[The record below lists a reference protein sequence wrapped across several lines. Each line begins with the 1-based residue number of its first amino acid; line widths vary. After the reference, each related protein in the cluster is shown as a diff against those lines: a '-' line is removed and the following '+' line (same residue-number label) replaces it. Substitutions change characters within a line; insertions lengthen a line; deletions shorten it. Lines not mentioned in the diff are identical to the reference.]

1 MNNNIPLMIDD
12 KVSIKKNLE
21 EKLYDMLTKG
31 LHKYIKRIYKKKKEE
46 YENDILVCKNFQKKL
61 YKIAKWSDKTIN
73 TEFLHFISWCKRHY
87 NIDKEEMESM
97 LKKTILLSTQIMI
110 NRSRIFTENFLST
123 YEFPKIRDIYYK
135 CLKKIARIFYEN
147 PKSIYEND
155 ISFGTLKENIK
166 SPFYNIIPI
175 KKITDYLENKEE
187 SIIMEK
193 EIVEY
198 NFNKNDSSSNSVR
211 DHFYKE
217 KVNKNDD
224 FNLKYVCSDDFKNR
238 IEIDK
243 KSSHSIIPNQNTNN
257 EDEDNIKHIRIP
269 KLNKLYL
276 KKKIDNIEDN
286 FFD

>member
-1 MNNNIPLMIDD
+1 MNNI
-12 KVSIKKNLE
+12 SIKKKLE

-46 YENDILVCKNFQKKL
+46 YENNTLVCKNFQKKL
-61 YKIAKWSDKTIN
+61 YKIAKWSEKTVN
-73 TEFLHFISWCKRHY
+73 TEFLHFVSWCKRHY
-87 NIDKEEMESM
+87 DIDKEEMETM
-97 LKKTILLSTQIMI
+97 LKKIILLSTQVMI

-123 YEFPKIRDIYYK
+123 YELPEIRDIYYK

-155 ISFGTLKENIK
+155 ISFETLKENIK

-187 SIIMEK
+187 SIVMEK

-198 NFNKNDSSSNSVR
+198 NFNNDNDNDSV
-211 DHFYKE
+211 DEIKE
-217 KVNKNDD
+217 KVNKNEDED
-224 FNLKYVCSDDFKNR
+224 NLKYVCSDDFKNR

-243 KSSHSIIPNQNTNN
+243 KINQNINDNKDNKDNKDN
-257 EDEDNIKHIRIP
+257 EDNEDNENNIKHIRIP
-269 KLNKLYL
+269 KFNKMYL
-276 KKKIDNIEDN
+276 KKKIDNIEEN